1 MGLTERLPSAIN
13 TARVLHV
20 VTLKTL
26 MYSAPNGN
34 GENSPTN
41 FLCLSNYSQL
51 PRDPGEMVW
60 QSMIKT

>member
-26 MYSAPNGN
+26 MYSPPNGN
-34 GENSPTN
+34 GENSATN
-41 FLCLSNYSQL
+41 FL
-51 PRDPGEMVW
+51 
-60 QSMIKT
+60 